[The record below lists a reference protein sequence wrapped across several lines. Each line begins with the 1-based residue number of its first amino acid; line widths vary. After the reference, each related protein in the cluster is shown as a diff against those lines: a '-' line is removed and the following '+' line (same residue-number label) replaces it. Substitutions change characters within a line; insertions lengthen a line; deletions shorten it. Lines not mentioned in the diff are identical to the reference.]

1 MNRSLVNN
9 AIIGISKGYEK
20 TLELVGV
27 GYRATLKGKQVKY
40 ATWI

>member
-27 GYRATLKGKQVKY
+27 GYRATLKRQTVKY